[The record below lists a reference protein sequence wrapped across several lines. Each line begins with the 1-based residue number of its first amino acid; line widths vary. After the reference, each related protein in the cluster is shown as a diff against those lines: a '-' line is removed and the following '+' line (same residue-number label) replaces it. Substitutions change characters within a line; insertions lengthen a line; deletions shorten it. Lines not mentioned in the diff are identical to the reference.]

1 MAGQRWFQ
9 TIVACMVSCL
19 CLVTPLM
26 AAEPVEI
33 GVEGVEGAALHNVL
47 EALSLPAGM
56 TGEGKVDRLWL
67 EHFEGQAAGKV
78 RTALEPFGYY
88 SARISTVIEELGEGR
103 YRLRVTVVPGE
114 PVRVDR
120 VTVALRGPGAEEEP
134 LKALL
139 SAFPLHRGDILLQQP
154 YEEAKAKLL
163 STAQGLG
170 YLDAAFAMHE
180 IRIASAKNSARI
192 ELLLETGER
201 YRFGPVRLEGA
212 PGYPERFLRR
222 YVAFQPGNIFFSA
235 KLNETQLNFANS
247 DRFKEVVVTPEKE
260 AASQLRVPVLVRLKP
275 DPARSLRPGAGYG
288 TDTGARV
295 SLRYR
300 DLNVFG
306 LGHEFNSNLFIAENL
321 QGLASG
327 YTVPSYRDIRGS
339 TTVQLNLQRQ
349 DVITYVSRLISLEL
363 DRNHGFGPGRLGTAF
378 VKLQQ
383 EDFTIGTQN
392 SGTRLVLPGLRF
404 GENRYDNQIRPTR
417 GYRYQAELHGASRV
431 IGSDTGLLQL
441 VTEGSSLVPL
451 PWRLSLHT
459 RAKAGITLL
468 SDPLTDL
475 PVSLRFFA
483 GGDQS
488 VRGYSYQSLGPRDA
502 SGNVTGGKHLL
513 VGSAELERALFRK
526 WGVSLFYDAGNA
538 FDTFSDVRLFQG
550 AGVGVHYYSPIGGLN
565 LYLARQ
571 IGVGTPAWHIHFTV
585 GFEL

>member
-1 MAGQRWFQ
+1 
-9 TIVACMVSCL
+9 
-19 CLVTPLM
+19 M
-26 AAEPVEI
+26 AAETVEI
-33 GVEGVEGAALHNVL
+33 SVEGIEGAALHNVRD
-47 EALSLPAGM
+47 ALPLPSGM
-56 TGEGKVDRLWL
+56 VSEGKVDRLWL
-67 EHFEGQAAGKV
+67 EHFEQQAAGKA

-88 SARISTVIEELGEGR
+88 NARVSTAIENLAQGG
-103 YRLRVTVVPGE
+103 YRLRITVVPGE
-114 PVRVDR
+114 PVRVDT
-120 VTVALRGPGAEEEP
+120 VTVAVRGPGAGEESLRE
-134 LKALL
+134 LL
-139 SAFPLHRGDILLQQP
+139 AAFPLHRGDILLQQP

-163 STAQGLG
+163 SKAQGLG
-170 YLDAAFAMHE
+170 YLDAAFPRHE
-180 IRIASAKNSARI
+180 IRIAPAKTSARI

-201 YRFGPVRLEGA
+201 YRFGAVRLEGA

-222 YVAFQPGNIFFSA
+222 YVAFQPGDIFSSA
-235 KLNETQLNFANS
+235 RLNETQLNLANS
-247 DRFKEVVVTPEKE
+247 ERFKEVVVTPEKE
-260 AASQLRVPVLVRLKP
+260 AASQLRVPVLVRLQP
-275 DPARSLRPGAGYG
+275 GSVRSLRPGAGYG
-288 TDTGARV
+288 TDTGPRV

-306 LGHEFNSNLFIAENL
+306 FGHEFTSNLFIAENL
-321 QGLASG
+321 QGLATG

-363 DRNHGFGPGRLGTAF
+363 DRNHGFGPGQLGTAF

-392 SGTRLVLPGLRF
+392 SGSRLLLPGLRF
-404 GENRYDNQIRPTR
+404 SENRYDNQIRPTR
-417 GYRYQAELHGASRV
+417 GYRYGVELHGTSRV
-431 IGSDTGLLQL
+431 MGSDTGLLQL
-441 VTEGSSLVPL
+441 ITEGSSLLPL

-502 SGNVTGGKHLL
+502 SGNVAGGKHLL
-513 VGSAELERALFRK
+513 VGSAELERALFQK

-538 FDTFSDVRLFQG
+538 FNTLSYVRLFQG
-550 AGVGVHYYSPIGGLN
+550 AGVGVHYYTPIGGLN

-571 IGVGTPAWHIHFTV
+571 IGVDSPAWHIHFTV